1 MREVMDGCKVCGK
14 RMLTDRSPFIR
25 RTCDACKAARRRAH
39 NRKLGVKRKATRLAI
54 KQAMAAPRCQ
64 RCGKPIEGAMR
75 VVRSKDR
82 SAPPRWVRKFCADA
96 CRQAAFR
103 AAQG

>member
-25 RTCDACKAARRRAH
+25 RTCDACKAERRRAH
-39 NRKLGVKRKATRLAI
+39 NRKLWAKRKATRLAT

-75 VVRSKDR
+75 LVRSKDR
-82 SAPPRWVRKFCADA
+82 SDPPRWTRKFCGDA